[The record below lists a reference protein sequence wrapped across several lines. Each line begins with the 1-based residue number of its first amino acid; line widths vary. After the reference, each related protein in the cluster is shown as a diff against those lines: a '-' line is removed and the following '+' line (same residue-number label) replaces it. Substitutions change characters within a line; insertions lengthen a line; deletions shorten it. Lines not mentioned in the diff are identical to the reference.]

1 MLSET
6 KPKPAEKVDPDLL
19 TIGDR
24 TIARGQ
30 RVKFDLPVVRL
41 YTHTD
46 LSIPIEIIRGRRP
59 GPCVLC
65 CAALHGDEL
74 NGVEIIRRLS
84 LSISRTR
91 ISGTL
96 ILVPIINVFGFINK
110 TRYMPD
116 RRDLNRC
123 FPGSEKGS
131 IGGRFAHL
139 FCREVVSKATH
150 VLDFHTGA
158 IHRSNLPQ
166 IRANLSEP
174 LSVEL
179 AHSFDVPV
187 IVDSGIIAGS
197 LREYTNSLDIPAVTY
212 EAGEALR
219 FDERAI
225 RAGLRGAR
233 GVLSALGMIRIRK
246 HKPIEPFI
254 AHSTSWVRA
263 NQDGVFRPQ
272 ARLGQRV
279 AKGETLGLIAS
290 PLGDDEMIV
299 ESPAF
304 GVIIGRT
311 NLPLVNEG
319 DALFNLARFEAPSR
333 TVAESVAE
341 YEADVL
347 SDPRLDE
354 YDTT

>member
-1 MLSET
+1 MPSET
-6 KPKPAEKVDPDLL
+6 RPEPAARVDSDLL
-19 TIGDR
+19 TIGDKSVD
-24 TIARGQ
+24 RGQ
-30 RVKFDLPVVRL
+30 RVKFDLPVVQL

-46 LSIPIEIIRGRRP
+46 LSIPIEIIRGKRP
-59 GPCVLC
+59 GPCLLC

-84 LSISRTR
+84 VSISKVR

-110 TRYMPD
+110 SRYMPD

-131 IGGRFAHL
+131 VGSRFANL
-139 FCREVVSKATH
+139 FCQEVVSKATH
-150 VLDFHTGA
+150 VVDFHTGA
-158 IHRSNLPQ
+158 VHRSNLPQ
-166 IRANLSEP
+166 IRANLAEP

-197 LREYTNSLDIPAVTY
+197 LREYTSMRDIPAVTY

-219 FDERAI
+219 FDERSI

-233 GVLSALGMIRIRK
+233 GVLSALGMTRVRR
-246 HKPIEPFI
+246 HNRVEPFI

-263 NQDGVFRPQ
+263 NQDGIFRPT

-279 AKGETLGLIAS
+279 ATGETLGAVAS
-290 PLGDDEMIV
+290 PFGENEVTV
-299 ESPAF
+299 ESPSF

-319 DALFNLARFEAPSR
+319 DALFNLARFEEPSR
-333 TVAESVAE
+333 RVAESVADYDAE
-341 YEADVL
+341 VL
-347 SDPRLDE
+347 SDPQYDE
-354 YDTT
+354 FDTT